1 MNSPTRPA
9 LRYYGGKWKLA
20 PWVISFFPKHRT
32 YVEPFGGA
40 ASVLLRKPPSRVEV
54 YNDLSDEVVNLFR
67 VLRDPDMAAE
77 LRRLLDLT
85 PWSRSEW
92 LAAYELHDEP
102 IEQARRTVVLGA
114 MSHNPSK
121 ALNRKSNGFRSSSS
135 GDYKL
140 PQDFMN
146 YTEALERITD
156 RLKGAII
163 ENRDARKVMRQHDSF
178 ETLHY
183 VDPPYVGATRTNSRD
198 TYQHEM
204 TSIEEHEALAKF
216 LRGLKGHVIVSGYVC
231 EEYKAMYSDHG
242 WESFGTNAI
251 TGAALKGKCTR
262 TEVVWL
268 NPRAAAVQK
277 QMSFNFK
284 PNP

>member
-67 VLRDPDMAAE
+67 VLRDQEAAAE

-92 LAAYELHDEP
+92 LAAYELHEDP
-102 IEQARRTVVLGA
+102 IEQARRTIVLGA
-114 MSHNPSK
+114 MSHNASK
-121 ALNRKSNGFRSSSS
+121 ALSRKTNGFRSSST
-135 GDYKL
+135 GHHKM
-140 PQDFMN
+140 PQDFQN
-146 YTEALERITD
+146 YKEALEVTTL
-156 RLKGAII
+156 RLKDVII
-163 ENRDARKVMRQHDSF
+163 ENRDARKVMTQHDSF

-183 VDPPYVGATRTNSRD
+183 VDPPYIGSTRADSRN
-198 TYQHEM
+198 TYQHELQ
-204 TSIEEHEALAKF
+204 SDEDHKALADYLHK
-216 LRGLKGHVIVSGYVC
+216 LKGFVILSGYVC
-231 EEYKAMYSDHG
+231 DNYREWYTDRG
-242 WESFGTNAI
+242 WVPYGKEAV
-251 TGAALKGKCTR
+251 TGAAKKGESKR

-268 NPRAAAVQK
+268 NPRAAAVQR
-277 QMSFNFK
+277 QMRIF
-284 PNP
+284 